1 MTTARRHLNAMSH
14 KQVCL
19 QICLLCSALPAQLML
34 LAGHI
39 SFPVLRVGWFWQ
51 EMLAGR
57 FGLIGVQVRNSSLNL
72 LVPQVSLQYG
82 VGVQFPKM
90 NGAGRKFSNLALSCG
105 INTHMCNFG
114 RRHTPP
120 LLSKRAHSCQDP
132 SCNVHLSPRRPFVWS
147 SERSWVCRRRSR
159 RTSTQSIGKD
169 LPLV

>member
-1 MTTARRHLNAMSH
+1 M
-14 KQVCL
+14 
-19 QICLLCSALPAQLML
+19 CLLCSVLPVQLML
-34 LAGHI
+34 LGGHI
-39 SFPVLRVGWFWQ
+39 ESPVLRVSWFWQ

-82 VGVQFPKM
+82 VLVQLPKM
-90 NGAGRKFSNLALSCG
+90 NGAGKKGLNLFFSCG
-105 INTHMCNFG
+105 IKTHMCTVG
-114 RRHTPP
+114 WRHTPP
-120 LLSKRAHSCQDP
+120 HLSKCTHSCQDH

-147 SERSWVCRRRSR
+147 SERSGVCRRRSR

>member
-34 LAGHI
+34 LGGQLE
-39 SFPVLRVGWFWQ
+39 FPVLRVSWFWQ

-82 VGVQFPKM
+82 VVVQLPKM
-90 NGAGRKFSNLALSCG
+90 NGAG
-105 INTHMCNFG
+105 
-114 RRHTPP
+114 
-120 LLSKRAHSCQDP
+120 KR
-132 SCNVHLSPRRPFVWS
+132 
-147 SERSWVCRRRSR
+147 
-159 RTSTQSIGKD
+159 
-169 LPLV
+169 